1 MFTLRH
7 LRVLLLA
14 GCSCGPLVS
23 AAHASS
29 ANTIETV
36 VVTARL
42 DHARDSIETQ
52 LGASTYKITAQDIR
66 SQPGGANNLLN
77 QVVLQAPDV
86 AMDSFG
92 QVHVRGEHN
101 GLQYRI
107 DGVIL
112 PEGIS
117 VFGQTLDPRLIQ
129 SVQLITGALPAEY
142 GLRTAGVIDIT
153 TRSGAFDQ
161 GGEIS
166 LYGGSHGTIEPSFSY
181 GGTSG
186 NWNYFVSGDYLHNT
200 LGIESPNGAANP
212 LHDNTDQYHLFGYA
226 EDTLNASSRI
236 SIMAGTSNEFFQ
248 IPNTPNLSPQLGL
261 TVNGISTYPSARLNE
276 TQQEITH
283 FGIISYLHSTRR
295 VSIQVSG
302 VLRYSSVNF
311 SPDRLGDLL
320 FNGIA
325 QQARKSDMAYGLQA
339 DSSWHLSATHT
350 LRSGFFFE
358 YDNATSSAF
367 SYVLPVNAAG
377 IQTSDLPLGIVDNGQ
392 KSGTTFSAYLQ
403 DEWKLLPNLTL
414 NYGLRYDQYAQY
426 SSGNQLS
433 PRVNAVWN
441 VVPGTVIHA
450 GYARYFSPPP
460 FELIGSETIAK
471 FQNTT
476 AAPAVLSDTTPVA
489 ERANYYDVGASQIIS
504 PHFSVGVDSYYKISR
519 NLIDEG
525 QFGAPIILTPF
536 NYARGQQYGLEF
548 TSSYLHG
555 GFSAYGNLAFAHA
568 IGKHIITSQFNF
580 SAADLA
586 YIANHYIYL
595 DHDQAMTASAGAA
608 YRWGMNRI
616 SMDMLYG
623 SGLRRTT
630 TVPNGGHVP
639 GYVVVNLGASHAF
652 TRGTLKGISI
662 RCDVI
667 NLFDRR
673 YEIRDGSG
681 IGVGAPQWGA
691 SRGFFFG
698 ISKAF

>member
-1 MFTLRH
+1 MSVPHHFRILM
-7 LRVLLLA
+7 LA
-14 GCSCGPLVS
+14 GCACAPLAS
-23 AAHASS
+23 AALARSS
-29 ANTIETV
+29 NKIETV

-42 DHARDSIETQ
+42 DHARDLIQTQ
-52 LGASTYKITAQDIR
+52 LGASTYKITARDIR
-66 SQPGGANNLLN
+66 SQPGGANNLLD

-107 DGVIL
+107 DGIVL

-142 GLRTAGVIDIT
+142 GLRTAGIISIT

-166 LYGGSHGTIEPSFSY
+166 LYGGSHGTIEPSLSY
-181 GGTSG
+181 GSTSG

-226 EDTLNASSRI
+226 EDTLNANSRI

-261 TVNGISTYPSARLNE
+261 IVNGVSTYPSAKLNE
-276 TQQEITH
+276 TQREITH
-283 FGIISYLHSTRR
+283 FGILSYLHSTRR
-295 VSIQVSG
+295 FSVQLSG
-302 VLRYSSVNF
+302 VMRYSSVNF
-311 SPDRLGDLL
+311 SPDQLGDLL
-320 FNGIA
+320 YNGIA
-325 QQARKSDMAYGLQA
+325 QQARKNDMAYELQA
-339 DSSWHLSATHT
+339 DSSWHISDTHT
-350 LRSGFFFE
+350 LRSGMLFE
-358 YDNATSSAF
+358 YDSASSNTI

-377 IQTSDLPLGIVDNGQ
+377 TQTSDIPLGIADNGQ
-392 KSGTTFSAYLQ
+392 KSGTTFSAYVQ
-403 DEWKLLPNLTL
+403 DEWKLLNGLTL

-426 SSGNQLS
+426 SSGSQVS
-433 PRVNAVWN
+433 PRLNAVWTP
-441 VVPGTVIHA
+441 VSGTTIHA

-476 AAPAVLSDTTPVA
+476 AAPAVLSDTNPVA
-489 ERANYYDVGASQIIS
+489 ERANYYDIGASQVIS
-504 PHFSVGVDSYYKISR
+504 PHLNLGVDSYYKISR
-519 NLIDEG
+519 NLLDEG

-536 NYARGQQYGLEF
+536 NYARGKQYGLEF
-548 TSSYLHG
+548 TSSYARG

-580 SAADLA
+580 SATDLA
-586 YIANHYIYL
+586 YIASHYIYL

-608 YRWGMNRI
+608 YRWAMNRI

-623 SGLRRTT
+623 SGLRRSTT
-630 TVPNGGHVP
+630 IPNGGHVP

-652 TRGTLKGISI
+652 THGALRGISLRFDI
-662 RCDVI
+662 I